1 MAQAVQQMA
10 KDYVVLNVAIGSG
23 YDFGGTRFG
32 QFLMNIELHALAA
45 MSERS
50 IVSDNPSFG
59 WVS

>member
-10 KDYVVLNVAIGSG
+10 KDYVALNAAIGSG
-23 YDFGGTRFG
+23 YDFKGTRFG

-45 MSERS
+45 MNESL

>member
-10 KDYVVLNVAIGSG
+10 KDYVALNVAIGSS
-23 YDFGGTRFG
+23 YDFDGTRFG
-32 QFLMNIELHALAA
+32 QFPMNIELHALAA
-45 MSERS
+45 MNERS